1 MSPAPRTGWSRIPP
15 VVIVAGLVV
24 SPGAAAAQTITIDSG
39 TVYQTMMGWET
50 TARAWEIDKVRDGYN
65 ATWLQYAPHVIDRLV
80 NELGVNRVRLEIKS
94 GFENPTDFW
103 SSYVSGA
110 MTYTQWKDHS
120 YEKVNDDNDP
130 NTVNPAGFQF
140 SEFDFHVD
148 SVVVPMK
155 QRLEARGEKLFV
167 NLNYVDFNTGNQ
179 GSMSHATAPSEYAEI
194 VKVYADRLRDKYG
207 IRIDNLEIILEP
219 DNTQGWTGARIGQ
232 GAAAAG
238 MRLASAGYTFQI
250 AAPSCADP
258 SSALTYLDA
267 VTAVTGATQYL
278 TMLSYHRYGST
289 DYATLPAAAKARNM
303 MTGMLEFIDGTID
316 TLYEDLTVAQ
326 ASAWQKWGLAIN
338 TPGNGHYYYE
348 ADFANPDAPVIR
360 MENNT
365 ALLAQVFRYVRL
377 GARRIGATTAA
388 GQWTAL
394 AFVNSN
400 GKQVVVVKTA
410 TNAARADATIVGLA
424 RGTYGVRTTNF
435 SRVASDL
442 PDVTTAT
449 DGKLTV
455 SIPAG
460 VTTIYGISNIGGSG
474 GAAGTGGAGGAA
486 GTGGAASTGG
496 SSAGGGA
503 GGDALGGAAG
513 ESGTGGSSNPGDPGA
528 KQGGCSCTID
538 EHADADAWFLPAL
551 LGLAFILRSSHRRR
565 RARTPSSSRGKTN
578 KEIAEHCAGPKF
590 RPTCPPS

>member
-1 MSPAPRTGWSRIPP
+1 MSTTRCTDWSRIPP
-15 VVIVAGLVV
+15 VVIVAGLAAL
-24 SPGAAAAQTITIDSG
+24 PGAAAAQTVTIDPG

-65 ATWLQYAPHVIDRLV
+65 ATWLQYAPLVIDRLV

-120 YEKVNDDNDP
+120 YEKVNDNNDP

-148 SVVVPMK
+148 SVVIPMK

-179 GSMSHATAPSEYAEI
+179 GSMSHATAPSECAEI
-194 VKVYADRLRDKYG
+194 VKVYADHLRDKYG
-207 IRIDNLEIILEP
+207 VRIDNLEIVLEP
-219 DNTQGWTGARIGQ
+219 DNTQGWTGTRIGE

-238 MRLASAGYTFQI
+238 MRLASGGYTFQI

-258 SSALTYLDA
+258 SSAVTYFNA
-267 VTAVTGATQYL
+267 VTAAAGATQYL

-289 DYATLPAAAKARNM
+289 NYATLLTAAKARNM

-348 ADFANPDAPVIR
+348 ADFADPNAPVIR

-388 GQWTAL
+388 GQWTPL
-394 AFVNSN
+394 AFANSN

-410 TNAARADATIVGLA
+410 PDAAPADATIVGLA

-449 DGKLTV
+449 NGNLTV

-460 VTTIYGISNIGGSG
+460 VTTIYGISNAGGSGGGIGGSG
-474 GAAGTGGAGGAA
+474 GGVGGSGGGVGGSGGGPR
-486 GTGGAASTGG
+486 GTGGAARSGSGG
-496 SSAGGGA
+496 SG
-503 GGDALGGAAG
+503 
-513 ESGTGGSSNPGDPGA
+513 NPGDPDA
-528 KQGGCSCTID
+528 KQGGCSCTVTIGK
-538 EHADADAWFLPAL
+538 HTGADAWLLAALPG
-551 LGLAFILRSSHRRR
+551 LGLVLSRRR
-565 RARTPSSSRGKTN
+565 RCVRRRSGHGGN
-578 KEIAEHCAGPKF
+578 
-590 RPTCPPS
+590 